1 MNQGPRWEPVE
12 QPEPQPSGPGRMTL
26 GEVFDVGTRI
36 LRRHWVVLLLTALL
50 FSGPGALLSSAT
62 ALRFTEVFIDLFPEF
77 EEGVLV
83 DTDRFFTTA
92 ELERAIDALLPF
104 LGASLLAGV
113 LGSIGALAFSAT
125 VAEDYHARQARVG
138 TVVRASLE
146 RAPSALVFMLVTGLL
161 IVGLLVLGLLG
172 MSVATIILPAGGGGG
187 GPGVFLALIIGVALV
202 VALVYLTMR
211 WAPAYP
217 VMVEERAGWR
227 EALRRSWHLSA
238 DNVLR
243 ILLVSLL
250 IALITAIV
258 SSVLGAIFE
267 ALLGGFLAPALGLD
281 EMVASTIALALA
293 SVVVAPAMAV
303 YTAVLYFDLRAR
315 RDLPEPPVS
324 VTPPYDPYR

>member
-1 MNQGPRWEPVE
+1 MGIHVHHYSWFDPNTVLYPGGDLGPSKSTAPFDFGDHGTHTMGTMV
-12 QPEPQPSGPGRMTL
+12 GDGGTPGTQ
-26 GEVFDVGTRI
+26 VGMAPRAK
-36 LRRHWVVLLLTALL
+36 WVAISLNE
-50 FSGPGALLSSAT
+50 LS
-62 ALRFTEVFIDLFPEF
+62 
-77 EEGVLV
+77 
-83 DTDRFFTTA
+83 
-92 ELERAIDALLPF
+92 
-104 LGASLLAGV
+104 V

-125 VAEDYHARQARVG
+125 VVEDYHARQARIG

-187 GPGVFLALIIGVALV
+187 GPGVFLALIIAVALV

-217 VMVEERAGWR
+217 VMIEEHAGWR

-258 SSVLGAIFE
+258 SSVLGTILD
-267 ALLGGFLAPALGLD
+267 ALLAGFLAPALGLD
-281 EMVASTIALALA
+281 EVVASTIALALA

-324 VTPPYDPYR
+324 GVPPYDPYR

>member
-26 GEVFDVGTRI
+26 GEVLDVGTRI

-77 EEGVLV
+77 EEGILV
-83 DTDRFFTTA
+83 ETDRISTA
-92 ELERAIDALLPF
+92 ELERAIEAVLPF

-238 DNVLR
+238 DKVLR

-315 RDLPEPPVS
+315 RDLSEPPVS
-324 VTPPYDPYR
+324 ATPPYDQYR